1 MKDTYLKWK
10 KTSNWINNRLDTTEE
25 KKISEFEHLTIDTN
39 KNEEYR
45 KKKKNKQNFSELWE
59 NITWSNTYI
68 MRSRRRQ
75 WGWKTNKQNFKDI
88 MAGKFPTLMK
98 SAIPQIQVQLTPWEM
113 NIRWLQKDNIIKLL
127 KNRI

>member
-45 KKKKNKQNFSELWE
+45 KKKNER
-59 NITWSNTYI
+59 I
-68 MRSRRRQ
+68 
-75 WGWKTNKQNFKDI
+75 
-88 MAGKFPTLMK
+88 
-98 SAIPQIQVQLTPWEM
+98 
-113 NIRWLQKDNIIKLL
+113 
-127 KNRI
+127 NRISVSCGKISCGPTHT